1 MIEATEEPKTNKLL
15 QDELFEV
22 SLTLDLLS
30 DELEMFVSVFH
41 GNCELMPSDEIIG
54 NALYGVA
61 RSLTSISEELSRIS
75 REHKEKA
82 AKV

>member
-1 MIEATEEPKTNKLL
+1 MIKATEEPKTKKLL

-41 GNCELMPSDEIIG
+41 GNCELIPSDEIIG
-54 NALYGVA
+54 NALYGIA
-61 RSLTSISEELSRIS
+61 RSLTSTSEQISRIAI
-75 REHKEKA
+75 EHKEKA
-82 AKV
+82 KA